1 MGDDTTPGIPS
12 SKPKGKPTSFE
23 DYLLLDFDEP
33 TPDASD
39 SPAKPEKNVVFNPSS
54 NQDSTN
60 YVNLNNITSE
70 SDAKFAAFLEHLDK
84 FWPPSDDAVGLPPIP
99 EENSVSLLFNDQN
112 EGLISS
118 PSSATNV
125 RDFSGLLTNSPC
137 HLSPGQSFNIS
148 KNSYAVSTPVC
159 DPFFLPTDHHSSTGN
174 EVQVHVQLICPT
186 TDPPTQPDPAF
197 APLQTPEH
205 PPDGPERHRQA
216 RVSRPLTNAERCA
229 RRRRRLAAERTEQ
242 QEKLKKLSKRNLEL
256 KAKEELLRNKIK
268 NIQNGAH
275 SMGLEYLFN

>member
-1 MGDDTTPGIPS
+1 LGDYTSQGIPS
-12 SKPKGKPTSFE
+12 SKPKRKPTPFE
-23 DYLLLDFDEP
+23 EYLLLDFDEP

-39 SPAKPEKNVVFNPSS
+39 SPAKPEKNVVFNPIS

-70 SDAKFAAFLEHLDK
+70 SDAQFAAFLEHLDK

-99 EENSVSLLFNDQN
+99 EENSESLLFDNQN

-118 PSSATNV
+118 PSSATNI
-125 RDFSGLLTNSPC
+125 RNFSDLLTNSPS
-137 HLSPGQSFNIS
+137 HLSPAQSFNIS
-148 KNSYAVSTPVC
+148 NNSYALSTPVS

-174 EVQVHVQLICPT
+174 EVQVNVQLICPT
-186 TDPPTQPDPAF
+186 TGPPAQADPAF

-205 PPDGPERHRQA
+205 LPDGPERHRQA
-216 RVSRPLTNAERCA
+216 RGSRPLTNAERCA

-242 QEKLKKLSKRNLEL
+242 QEKLKQLSKRNLEL

-275 SMGLEYLFN
+275 SMGLGYLFN

>member
-1 MGDDTTPGIPS
+1 LGDYTSQGIPS
-12 SKPKGKPTSFE
+12 SKPKRKPTPFE
-23 DYLLLDFDEP
+23 EDLLLDFDEP

-39 SPAKPEKNVVFNPSS
+39 SPAKLEKNVVFNPSS

-60 YVNLNNITSE
+60 YVNLNNNASE
-70 SDAKFAAFLEHLDK
+70 SDAQFATFLEQLDK
-84 FWPPSDDAVGLPPIP
+84 FLPPSDDAVGLPPIP
-99 EENSVSLLFNDQN
+99 EENYESLLFNQN

-125 RDFSGLLTNSPC
+125 RDFLPQWTDSPC
-137 HLSPGQSFNIS
+137 HLSPGQSVNIS
-148 KNSYAVSTPVC
+148 NNLYAVSTPVS

-229 RRRRRLAAERTEQ
+229 RRRRRLAAERTKQ
-242 QEKLKKLSKRNLEL
+242 QEKLKQLSKKNLEL

>member
-1 MGDDTTPGIPS
+1 LGDDTTPGIPS

-39 SPAKPEKNVVFNPSS
+39 SPAKPEKNVVFNPIS

-70 SDAKFAAFLEHLDK
+70 SDAQFAAFLEHLDK
-84 FWPPSDDAVGLPPIP
+84 FWPPSDDAVGLPSIP
-99 EENSVSLLFNDQN
+99 EENSESLLFDNQN

-118 PSSATNV
+118 PHSADDV
-125 RDFSGLLTNSPC
+125 RDFSAQLPNSRC
-137 HLSPGQSFNIS
+137 HLSPSQSVNIS
-148 KNSYAVSTPVC
+148 NNSYRVSTPVSN
-159 DPFFLPTDHHSSTGN
+159 PFFLPTDHHSSTSN

-186 TDPPTQPDPAF
+186 TGPPAQPDP
-197 APLQTPEH
+197 EH
-205 PPDGPERHRQA
+205 LPDGPERHRQA
-216 RVSRPLTNAERCA
+216 RGSRPLTNAERCA

-242 QEKLKKLSKRNLEL
+242 QEKLMQLSKRNLEL